1 MQLNLSNI
9 PRLLKSKT
17 SLMVSAALLFGG
29 IGVAFFANSQLAPPS
44 IPAVNL
50 AADPLYA
57 PPASDKPA
65 IALSLSVEFP
75 TVGSQYPSGSGTDN
89 NYSNTTE
96 YLGYYDAESCYT
108 YNNAPTETLSGTQ
121 TTADYKRF
129 DRSGAAVSRMCT
141 DAFSGNFLN
150 WASSSAIDMLR
161 LALSGGDRYID
172 TDSLTLLQRAVIP
185 NGNPTCMWNNS
196 NFPAK
201 QLSKDGGGTGRYW
214 GAVPNLLITQAG
226 TNDIWVANTL
236 NRIYFGTS
244 RTGSCGDTTAY
255 TLGVAVPAPA
265 FGPVANSTSALPTTG
280 MTNCA
285 AENGTC
291 SFSGS
296 KEVWYGAGTTW
307 KVAPVTSTT
316 GVACNNAT
324 FGDPIVGTAK
334 RCYYRDGTPSAGTA
348 GLNSDGFFYARV
360 SVCTSTAGTLTD
372 VRDYNLC
379 KQYPNGKYKPT
390 GVIQKYSDALRLA
403 AFGYALEQTASYD
416 SGRYGGVLRAP
427 MKYVGNR
434 TFNETGQENTPAT
447 GNPNIE
453 WDQTTGVLRANPDG
467 DTTYNISGV
476 INYLNKFGRTGT
488 PGVYKRYDPV
498 GELHYETLRYL
509 QGLGPS
515 SAAISSLTADMYDG
529 FPIYTTWADPY
540 GGSRTST
547 ADYSCTK
554 ANIVVIGDVN
564 THDGNRLPTA
574 DAANN
579 IPNINAWRTIVQKF
593 EKNEVVNYTDGQG
606 VTTRTTGNPN
616 GANNSVPT
624 NVRTSQIMGTAY
636 WARTHDIRGSGWTNE
651 PSKQRPGLRVRTF
664 TFDVNENGSNGGTA
678 AETTGQRD
686 YRRFAN
692 QFFMA
697 AKYGGFETDP
707 SNPEGNPYNTY
718 GNPFKDKDG
727 NTNNNVWQDT
737 VRPAGE
743 ANSYYL
749 QSSARGILTAFDEIF
764 SRAST
769 QARSIAGAA
778 LQNKNLTSSGTA
790 FYQGAFDTSNWT
802 GDVISTPLTLNTS
815 NELVIGTTATWSAA
829 ARLTAMTNPAT
840 TRNIVVGRTSTNPS
854 PVATD
859 FKWAEID
866 ADLKT
871 NLGKLTP
878 SSAEDTLGSDRLS
891 YLRGA
896 NTRDG
901 TTFRQRTG
909 KLLGDIVNSGVVYS
923 GAPSTSV
930 PSDSSYTLFVTANA
944 ARTAA
949 VYVGAND
956 GMLHAFS
963 AATGDEL
970 FGYIPSWM
978 GPKLA
983 ALTAPTYAANH
994 QAYVDATPVV
1004 GEVKVANSS
1013 PASASDWKT
1022 VLVGGTGAGGRGVYA
1037 LDVTDPSS
1045 FSASK
1050 VLWEFTQ
1057 LHDADMGF
1065 VIGAPKLVKMRTSAP
1080 SAASPTYRWFAAVAS
1095 GVNNYVNDGLGNF
1108 SSTGAPTIFLLALDK
1123 PAGTAW
1129 TSTGSEPNYY
1139 KIALPFNATTSLTNP
1154 TGVVNFQTI
1163 IGPSREVT
1171 QLYAGD
1177 LHGNL
1182 WKLDFSQL
1190 GSTDWNINKLSYFKT
1205 GSGVTIAPYPMYIAK
1220 SASGVIQPI
1229 TMAPALSA
1237 AAVVSSTTDIVVSFA
1252 TGKFM
1257 ESGDKNSTAQ
1267 QSFYSIYDNNTRT
1280 ADTSSPVV
1288 PPAISGRGR
1297 LVQGVIDTTAGTVTV
1312 SSFKWGRPT
1321 SNTDTTTRAGYY
1333 FDFPSSGEKAV
1344 SNPKIIGNNL
1354 TFNTLIPAAPGS
1366 TGGCTAAG
1374 GSGRTY
1380 DLDLDSGNGTFRT
1393 STVGLLGESLI
1404 VQIPGAT
1411 TYTKSRTTGRRTK
1424 TEYSDRVDTG
1434 SGSATKGSRIGVTTV
1449 SGRLSWRQV
1458 NNYQDLKNN

>member
-1 MQLNLSNI
+1 
-9 PRLLKSKT
+9 
-17 SLMVSAALLFGG
+17 
-29 IGVAFFANSQLAPPS
+29 
-44 IPAVNL
+44 
-50 AADPLYA
+50 
-57 PPASDKPA
+57 
-65 IALSLSVEFP
+65 
-75 TVGSQYPSGSGTDN
+75 VGSQYPSGSGTDN

-108 YNNAPTETLSGTQ
+108 YNNAPTETLSGTE

-201 QLSKDGGGTGRYW
+201 QLSRDGGGTGRYW

-244 RTGSCGDTTAY
+244 RTGSCTDTTAY
-255 TLGVAVPAPA
+255 TLGVTVAAPA
-265 FGPVANSTSALPTTG
+265 FGPVVTSTTALPTSG
-280 MTNCA
+280 MTDCA
-285 AENGTC
+285 GEDGFCTFN
-291 SFSGS
+291 GS
-296 KEVWYGAGTTW
+296 KEVWYGAGTRW
-307 KVAPVTSTT
+307 AVAPVTNTA
-316 GVACNNAT
+316 GVNCNNAT
-324 FGDPIVGTAK
+324 FGDPIVGTPK
-334 RCYYRDGTPSAGTA
+334 RCYVRDGTPPAGTA

-360 SVCTSTAGTLTD
+360 NVCTSTGGTLTD
-372 VRDYNLC
+372 NRDYNLC

-403 AFGYALEQTASYD
+403 AFGYALDQTASYS

-427 MKYVGNR
+427 MKYVGNK
-434 TFNETGQENTPAT
+434 TFDEAGQDNTPTT

-453 WDQTTGVLRANPDG
+453 WDPTTGVLKANPDG

-488 PGVYKRYDPV
+488 PGVYKRFDPV

-515 SAAISSLTADMYDG
+515 SAAISSLTTAMYDG

-579 IPNINAWRTIVQKF
+579 IPDINAWRTIVQKF
-593 EKNEVVNYTDGQG
+593 EKNEAVSYVDGQG
-606 VTTRTTGNPN
+606 DTRSTGNPN

-624 NVRTSQIMGTAY
+624 SVRTSQIMGSAY
-636 WARTHDIRGSGWTNE
+636 WARTHDIRGREWTNAT
-651 PSKQRPGLRVRTF
+651 SKQRPGLRVRTF

-707 SNPEGNPYNTY
+707 SNPEGNPYNTQ

-727 NTNNNVWQDT
+727 NANNNVWQDT

-778 LQNKNLTSSGTA
+778 LQSSNITTTNTA
-790 FYQGAFDTSNWT
+790 FYQAAFDTANWT
-802 GDVISTPLTLNTS
+802 GDVISTPLTLSTAK
-815 NELVIGTTATWSAA
+815 ELVIGTTANWSAA
-829 ARLTAMTNPAT
+829 ARLTAMANPAT
-840 TRNIVVGRTSTNPS
+840 TRNIAVGRTSTNPS

-859 FKWAEID
+859 FKWADID
-866 ADLKT
+866 TDLKT
-871 NLGKLTP
+871 NLAKLTP
-878 SSAEDTLGSDRLS
+878 SAPADTLGSDRLS

-901 TTFRQRTG
+901 STFRQRSG
-909 KLLGDIVNSGVVYS
+909 RLLGDIVNSGVVYS
-923 GAPSTSV
+923 GAPSTNV
-930 PSDSSYTLFVTANA
+930 ASDASYALFVTANA

-983 ALTAPTYAANH
+983 ALTTPTYAANH
-994 QAYVDATPVV
+994 QSYVDATPVV
-1004 GEVKVANSS
+1004 GEVKVASNDT
-1013 PASASDWKT
+1013 ADDWKT
-1022 VLVGGTGAGGRGVYA
+1022 VLVGGTGGGGRGVYA
-1037 LDVTDPSS
+1037 LDVTNPSS

-1050 VLWEFTQ
+1050 VMWEFTQ

-1080 SAASPTYRWFAAVAS
+1080 SATTPTFRWFAAVAS
-1095 GVNNYVNDGLGNF
+1095 GVNNYVNDGQGNF

-1139 KIALPFNATTSLTNP
+1139 KISLPFDTTTSLTKP
-1154 TGVVNFQTI
+1154 TGVANFQITF
-1163 IGPSREVT
+1163 GSRREVA
-1171 QLYAGD
+1171 QMYIGD

-1182 WKLDFSQL
+1182 WKLDFTSV
-1190 GSTDWNINKLSYFKT
+1190 GSTDWNMNKLSYFKT
-1205 GSGVTIAPYPMYIAK
+1205 GSGLTVAPYPMFIAK
-1220 SASGVIQPI
+1220 SASGAIQPI
-1229 TMAPALSA
+1229 TMAPALTA
-1237 AAVVSSTTDIVVSFA
+1237 GPVKSSTTDIVVSFG

-1257 ESGDKNSTAQ
+1257 EATDKNSVAQ
-1267 QSFYSIYDNNTRT
+1267 QSFYSIFDNNSAS
-1280 ADTSSPVV
+1280 ADSSPVV

-1297 LVQGVIDTTAGTVTV
+1297 LARGVVDTTAKTVTV
-1312 SSFKWGRPT
+1312 PAFEWGRPASDAT
-1321 SNTDTTTRAGYY
+1321 TTTRAGYY
-1333 FDFPSSGEKAV
+1333 FDFPSSGEKAIN
-1344 SNPKIIGNNL
+1344 NPKVVGRQL
-1354 TFNTLIPAAPGS
+1354 SFSTLIPAAPGS

-1380 DLDLDSGNGTFRT
+1380 TLNLDSGSGTYET
-1393 STVGLLGESLI
+1393 SEVGLMGELLI
-1404 VQIPGAT
+1404 LEVKTDI
-1411 TYTKSRTTGRRTK
+1411 TKSRTTGRRIK
-1424 TEYSDRVDTG
+1424 TTTYDTVATG
-1434 SGSATKGSRIGVTTV
+1434 SNAPKKAERKVV
-1449 SGRLSWRQV
+1449 EVAQGRLSWRQI

>member
-1 MQLNLSNI
+1 MKTDMPSIQ
-9 PRLLKSKT
+9 RLLMSK
-17 SLMVSAALLFGG
+17 LGLVVSAGLLLGG
-29 IGVAFFANSQLAPPS
+29 MGLAFLANSQSTPPS
-44 IPAVNL
+44 IPAINL

-57 PPASDKPA
+57 PPASDKPV

-75 TVGSQYPSGSGTDN
+75 TVGSQYPSGSGTDS

-108 YNNAPTETLSGTQ
+108 YNNSPTETPTGTQ
-121 TTADYKRF
+121 TASDYKRF
-129 DRSGAAVSRMCT
+129 DRSGAAVSRMCN

-172 TDSLTLLQRAVIP
+172 TDSLTILQRAVIP
-185 NGNPTCMWNNS
+185 NGDPTCMWNNS

-201 QLSKDGGGTGRYW
+201 QLQKDGGGTGKYW

-226 TNDIWVANTL
+226 ANDIWVANTL

-244 RTGSCGDTTAY
+244 RTGSCSDTGAY
-255 TLGVAVPAPA
+255 TLGVTVAAA
-265 FGPVANSTSALPTTG
+265 SFGPVVTYTDTALPTTG
-280 MTNCA
+280 MTECA
-285 AENGTC
+285 NENGTC

-296 KEVWYGAGTTW
+296 KEVWYGANRRW
-307 KVAPVTSTT
+307 AVAPVTSTT
-316 GVACNNAT
+316 GVACTNAQ

-334 RCYYRDGTPSAGTA
+334 KCFYRDGTPPVGTA

-360 SVCTSTAGTLTD
+360 NVCTSTAGTLTD
-372 VRDYNLC
+372 VRDYGLC
-379 KQYPNGKYKPT
+379 KQYPNTKYKPT

-434 TFNETGQENTPAT
+434 TFNETGQENTPST

-453 WDQTTGVLRANPDG
+453 WDQDTGVFRANPDG

-476 INYLNKFGRTGT
+476 INYLNKFGRTGSV
-488 PGVYKRYDPV
+488 PGRYKRYDPV

-509 QGLGPS
+509 QGLQPTE
-515 SAAISSLTADMYDG
+515 AATRGLTTEMYDG
-529 FPIYTTWADPY
+529 FPIYTTWTDPY
-540 GGSRTST
+540 GGSRTSST
-547 ADYSCTK
+547 DYSCTK

-564 THDGNRLPTA
+564 THDGNRLPSP
-574 DAANN
+574 DDANN
-579 IPNINAWRTIVQKF
+579 IVDINKWRTVVQKF
-593 EKNEVVNYTDGQG
+593 EKNEAVDYPDGQG
-606 VTTRTTGNPN
+606 TTRSTGNPN
-616 GANNSVPT
+616 GYNNSVPSAT
-624 NVRTSQIMGTAY
+624 RTSQIMGSAY
-636 WARTHDIRGSGWTNE
+636 WARTHDIRGTSWTNE
-651 PSKQRPGLRVRTF
+651 PAKQRPGLRVRTF

-678 AETTGQRD
+678 AETTAQTN
-686 YRRFAN
+686 YRRFSN

-707 SNPEGNPYNTY
+707 SNPEGNPYNTW
-718 GNPFKDKDG
+718 GNPFKQENG
-727 NTNNNVWQDT
+727 TANNNVWQDT

-778 LQNKNLTSSGTA
+778 LQNKNLTTTGTA

-802 GDVISTPLTLNTS
+802 GDVISTPLTLNAD
-815 NELVIGTTATWSAA
+815 NELVIGTTAAWSAA
-829 ARLTAMTNPAT
+829 TRLTARANPESS
-840 TRNIVVGRTSTNPS
+840 RNIVVGRTSTNPD

-878 SSAEDTLGSDRLS
+878 SATADTLGADRLS
-891 YLRGA
+891 YLRGS

-901 TTFRQRTG
+901 TTFRQRSG

-930 PSDSSYTLFVTANA
+930 PSDPSYSLFVTANA
-944 ARTAA
+944 SRTAA
-949 VYVGAND
+949 VFVGAND
-956 GMLHAFS
+956 GMLHAFNAS
-963 AATGDEL
+963 NGDEL

-983 ALTAPTYAANH
+983 ALSAVTYAANH
-994 QAYVDATPVV
+994 QSYVDATPVV
-1004 GEVKVANSS
+1004 GEVKVATSG
-1013 PASASDWKT
+1013 AASDWKT
-1022 VLVGGTGAGGRGVYA
+1022 VLVGGTGGGGRGVYA
-1037 LDVTDPSS
+1037 LDVTDPST

-1050 VLWEFTQ
+1050 VMWEFTQ
-1057 LHDADMGF
+1057 KHDADMGF

-1080 SAASPTYRWFAAVAS
+1080 SATTPTFRWFAAVAS
-1095 GVNNYVNDGLGNF
+1095 GVNNYVNDGQGNF
-1108 SSTGAPTIFLLALDK
+1108 SSTGSPTIFLLALDK

-1129 TSTGSEPNYY
+1129 TATGSTPNYY
-1139 KIALPFNATTSLTNP
+1139 KISLPFDTLTSATLP

-1163 IGPSREVT
+1163 IGASREVT

-1182 WKLDFSQL
+1182 WKLDFSLL

-1205 GSGVTIAPYPMYIAK
+1205 VSGSTTTPYPLYIAK
-1220 SASGVIQPI
+1220 SASGTRQPI

-1237 AAVVSSTTDIVVSFA
+1237 GTVSSNVTNIVVSFG

-1257 ESGDKNSTAQ
+1257 ESGDKNSTTQ
-1267 QSFYSIYDNNTRT
+1267 QSFYSIFDNNSPS
-1280 ADTSSPVV
+1280 ADTSGPVV

-1297 LVQGVIDTTAGTVTV
+1297 LAQGVINTTAGTVTV
-1312 SSFKWGRPT
+1312 PEFKWGRPT
-1321 SNTDTTTRAGYY
+1321 RDSDTTTRAGYY
-1333 FDFPSSGEKAV
+1333 FDFPSSGEKAI
-1344 SNPKIIGNNL
+1344 SNPKIVGNTL

-1380 DLDLDSGNGTFRT
+1380 DLNLDSGNGVFRT

-1449 SGRLSWRQV
+1449 SGRLSWRQI